1 MTRPLLSLE
10 RLSFTYSDRAVLSN
24 VNFDLHP
31 GERVAILGANGA
43 GKTTLLEL
51 MVGLNKPT
59 SGQIVAFGK
68 PRSCERDFREVRARA
83 GLLFQDS
90 DNQLF
95 CPTVLEDVVF
105 GPLNLGR
112 SGQEA
117 LAVAHRTLE
126 ELGISKFA
134 ERITHKLSGGEK
146 RLVALATVLAMEPEV
161 LLLDEPTTGLD
172 EETEQL
178 LMDHLLR
185 LPQAMVFISH
195 DAAFVE
201 RLATRAVILKK
212 GKLVDSVL
220 HRHPHVHA
228 HTHVHVHPADD
239 EPAHEHQEHLGQHED
254 NLPLPGP
261 DKVRTKLIHTDPARP
276 SGKHTQTNDE

>member
-1 MTRPLLSLE
+1 MTQPLLSLE
-10 RLSFTYSDRAVLSN
+10 RLCFTYSDRAVLEN
-24 VNFDLHP
+24 VDFTLHA
-31 GERVAILGANGA
+31 GERVAVLGANGA

-51 MVGLNKPT
+51 MVGLNKPA
-59 SGQIVAFGK
+59 SGEILAFGK
-68 PRSCERDFREVRARA
+68 PRRCERDFREVRARA

-95 CPTVLEDVVF
+95 CPTVLEDVAF

-112 SGQEA
+112 PGPEA
-117 LAVAHRTLE
+117 LVIARRTLD
-126 ELGISKFA
+126 ELGIATFA

-146 RLVALATVLAMEPEV
+146 RLVALAAVLAMEPEV

-172 EETEQL
+172 EHTERL

-201 RLATRAVILKK
+201 RLATRAVVLRN
-212 GKLVDSVL
+212 GTLVDTVL
-220 HRHPHVHA
+220 HRHPHVHLHSHIHA
-228 HTHVHVHPADD
+228 HPAGDPPD
-239 EPAHEHQEHLGQHED
+239 HEHLEHLNQHK
-254 NLPLPGP
+254 N
-261 DKVRTKLIHTDPARP
+261 KLSDRQWGSTGKATRP
-276 SGKHTQTNDE
+276 R